1 LSDPSTEGDFE
12 APLSHTHRHGRRQQ
26 LSEEAADYLRD
37 AIIAA
42 EIGSGEFVRPE
53 HVANEL
59 GMSPTPV
66 REALMALAKEG
77 FLVWQPRRGFRVA
90 KVRPSDIEDVFSV
103 QAFIAGELAARA
115 AGNIADAN
123 LAHLDELQTALG
135 RAGASGDVERVQDLN
150 FQIHKT
156 INKLAGSPALAR
168 LLSIVV
174 AYVPR
179 RFYGSVPG
187 WPAASVKDHG
197 AILDALRSR
206 HREAAR
212 AAMTSHIWHAGA
224 LLGEHISTHIRD
236 GEAGLSEPTDAADGT
251 SDGVSLHRLVASIDQ
266 LRTQP

>member
-1 LSDPSTEGDFE
+1 VSEPSTPVDFE
-12 APLSHTHRHGRRQQ
+12 APPSHSRTRGRHQQ
-26 LSEEAADYLRD
+26 LSQEAADYLRD

-53 HVANEL
+53 RVADEL

-77 FLVWQPRRGFRVA
+77 FLVWQPRRGFQVA
-90 KVRPSDIEDVFSV
+90 KVRISDIEDVFRV

-115 AGNIADAN
+115 AANIADAD
-123 LAHLDELQTALG
+123 LYRLRELQTALE
-135 RAGASGDVERVQDLN
+135 RASVAGDMERVQDLN
-150 FQIHKT
+150 FQIHRT
-156 INKLAGSPALAR
+156 INNLAASPALAR
-168 LLSIVV
+168 LLSTVV

-187 WPAASVKDHG
+187 WLAASVKDHG
-197 AILDALRSR
+197 AILDALRIR

-224 LLGEHISTHIRD
+224 LLGEHISMHIRD
-236 GEAGLSEPTDAADGT
+236 GEARPGEPAEAADDR
-251 SDGVSLHRLVASIDQ
+251 SDGVSLHHLVASID
-266 LRTQP
+266 RA